1 MPDLS
6 WGDDQIGGDENY
18 TEEDL
23 STAEA
28 MGKTP
33 LGKFL
38 CTCVES
44 TPVQQNFKEYSCI
57 AANLKWRVDRI
68 LELDGVEVKGDE
80 ADIYIGKFM
89 FDRINMYSASEKD
102 GMRNRRILV
111 AKRVGLITDSSGTL
125 TKEMWATG
133 IIGKQ
138 AILTNEDTK
147 NEKTGKPYRNVAFDG
162 YESVTDAATAPT
174 DDFEEI

>member
-1 MPDLS
+1 MSDLS
-6 WGDDQIGGDENY
+6 WGDDQIGGDENF

-44 TPVQQNFKEYSCI
+44 TPVQQNFKDYSCI
-57 AANLKWRVDRI
+57 AANLKWRIDSA
-68 LELDGVEVKGDE
+68 LEIEGSPIEGDE
-80 ADIYIGKFM
+80 GDVHIGKFL
-89 FDRINMYSASEKD
+89 FDRVNMAHPSEPDFAK
-102 GMRNRRILV
+102 NRRLLI
-111 AKRVGLITDSSGTL
+111 AKRVGLISESSGTI

-133 IIGKQ
+133 IVGKS
-138 AILTNEDTK
+138 AILTYEDK
-147 NEKTGKPYRNVAFDG
+147 FNKKSNKTFRNVAFDG